1 MNRLTIIGNLTKDP
15 ELRSTPDGVS
25 VCNFTVAVNKRN
37 HREGEPEADYFKVTV
52 WRERGEN
59 CARYLQKGSKVC
71 VIGAVSVT
79 TYTANDGT
87 TKAAMEIKEVI
98 EVEFLSR
105 PQEAP
110 HESKEAEK
118 AVDKQTG
125 FQQVETDLP
134 F

>member
-1 MNRLTIIGNLTKDP
+1 MNKLTIIGNLVRDP
-15 ELRSTPDGVS
+15 DLRTTTQGKN
-25 VCNFTVAVNKRN
+25 VCSFTVAVNRKRKV
-37 HREGEPEADYFKVTV
+37 EGQPEADYFKVTV
-52 WRERGEN
+52 WEDRADL
-59 CARYLQKGSKVC
+59 CAKYLQKGKKVC
-71 VIGAVSVT
+71 VIGSVSVT